1 MTHITECLN
10 ISLKWQ
16 HWKLCTYVYIWHL
29 NEIIT
34 IRSNFWKYYDEQ
46 HRIGY
51 KFVLVTILRES
62 ISFASHSTTNK
73 LFSKPVYKK
82 NRNRLYKTLNKTGTI
97 KSMSDVEIYMYIYIR
112 NSFVISKKKCGLK
125 INWLL
130 LIKEHSIKPERLS
143 KKVDKF
149 SRENTS
155 LTGLIFNSFQHS
167 DGNPTLNR
175 TSKSE

>member
-62 ISFASHSTTNK
+62 ISFASNSTTNK

-82 NRNRLYKTLNKTGTI
+82 NGTGYIKHSTKLGRLNLCPMLKYTC
-97 KSMSDVEIYMYIYIR
+97 
-112 NSFVISKKKCGLK
+112 IS
-125 INWLL
+125 I
-130 LIKEHSIKPERLS
+130 
-143 KKVDKF
+143 
-149 SRENTS
+149 
-155 LTGLIFNSFQHS
+155 
-167 DGNPTLNR
+167 
-175 TSKSE
+175 